1 MRITLNMQTSGA
13 LLSINDQ
20 QEKITQLSQQ
30 IASGVTL
37 SSPSDDPYVWAQT
50 MNINQGLDQYN
61 SILSNVNF
69 ATGWGQ
75 ATESALNQLSDLVSQ
90 AKQIAIQ
97 ATGATGTNQ
106 SASLADEVNGVL
118 QQAVSLANSQYGDQY
133 IFGGTNTGSAP
144 FSINNTTG
152 AVTNIGNPDYIQVK
166 TSTSDGSDGTTTVN
180 LTGNDVFT
188 YTSGGNNNVN
198 MLQEIWNLGQ
208 DIQNNNSTGISSD
221 LTSLSDAFDH
231 INNESSVNGSTLSE
245 LTNQQSAINVIQTN
259 EKSTLSGLE
268 DTDMATATTK
278 LTQAQTAYQAA
289 LQVVGMLDNL
299 NLASLLAAS
308 SA

>member
-37 SSPSDDPYVWAQT
+37 SAPSDDPYVWAQT

-61 SILSNVNF
+61 SLLSNINF

-75 ATESALNQLSDLVSQ
+75 ATESSLSQLSDLVTQ
-90 AKQIAIQ
+90 AKQIAISATSAMETNQ
-97 ATGATGTNQ
+97 TGA
-106 SASLADEVNGVL
+106 LAGEVSGVL
-118 QQAVSLANSQYGDQY
+118 QQAVNLANSQYGNQY

-144 FSINNTTG
+144 FSIDESTG
-152 AVTNIGNPDYIQVK
+152 AVTNNGNPDYIQVK
-166 TSTSDGSDGTTTVN
+166 TSTSDGADNTTSVN
-180 LTGNDVFT
+180 RTGDDVFT
-188 YTSGGNNNVN
+188 YTSGGNPANL
-198 MLQEIWNLGQ
+198 LQTIWGLGQ
-208 DIQNNNSTGISSD
+208 AIQNGDTDSISSD

-231 INNESSVNGSTLSE
+231 INTESAINGSTLSA

-268 DTDMATATTK
+268 DTDIATATTK

-289 LQVVGMLDNL
+289 LQVTGMLDNL
-299 NLASLLAAS
+299 NLASLLTS
-308 SA
+308 TSA